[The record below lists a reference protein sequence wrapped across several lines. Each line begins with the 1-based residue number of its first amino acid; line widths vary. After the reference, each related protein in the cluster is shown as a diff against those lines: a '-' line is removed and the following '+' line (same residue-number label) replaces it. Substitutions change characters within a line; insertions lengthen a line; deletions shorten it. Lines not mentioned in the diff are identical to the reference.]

1 VLKPYINGIAAKFE
15 RKVINMGLKEHLI
28 EKINDALL
36 GLKLPYE
43 ATVNVEGYIKGEIEE
58 GEFFKNLPSIDM
70 DNLNADVVEKM
81 VSTYN
86 SLDKHKA
93 SDYLSKYIKM
103 LFQMGNVTVF
113 SVIDKTTYYYG
124 DEYCRKFLKYDLSP
138 AFVIAYY
145 ARCTARKES
154 TLDRGFIKFYDSL
167 YEENKNQFKEALT
180 ISKTNERAIIATY
193 LVQKEKDKELCS
205 WLESDIIASMEVLFD
220 NNISEME
227 VELLDKHLKGEA
239 SDVENIVE
247 ILRSNNKLVL
257 GINTYVFKFLVGMCS
272 TISNESEVANRFI
285 KFAILFDYEK
295 AIGGLYNYLKYNR
308 YNKITK
314 LMNSLQIKEELY
326 IAWMGNY
333 NSLRYDATFEKELKE
348 ELEKNKEAFK
358 KAVTMCSGLNKAY
371 MISLLLAKGDG
382 LEFVRDVEH
391 IFIEQFTRFMDN
403 YNISSDIYNGFSE
416 YIEGNIAFEN
426 VEKALSTLFGKNDRY
441 LYHLEFCKVLFWL
454 KNVSPMFVRAV
465 KLISTIG
472 NPAIL
477 RNVYDEFNEFKA
489 MEKWEDDLSSYIELL
504 DSCGAS
510 IKDYICY
517 LGHCAFDDYVRK
529 TQCEQAVNILEKL
542 IKENEDKVIENLV
555 CCEAEARKGLLEL
568 LFNNCDE
575 TKVAKILIEYL
586 GDSSKVVREKV
597 VELLAMSEKS
607 HEYVIQSL
615 SSKKQVIRECAVK
628 ILFKSSNEQVVEA
641 LRKAL
646 EVEKNE
652 KIKALL
658 REALNVDSNLEEN
671 SEELNILD
679 YCKEAIKGNKAAA
692 LKWLDC
698 DTLPKVRFINSE
710 KIAENE
716 IIKYMLICYSS
727 CIEIGISSEARKVS
741 ELLDSKDLSKFALE
755 IFERWLNNGAES
767 KKKWVL
773 PFAAVYGDYDVISI
787 LKKQIEE
794 WPKNSRGAIACE
806 AVKAL
811 ALNGSN
817 EALIIVDN
825 ISRKFKF
832 RQVKEAAAT
841 ALKFASEQM
850 GVDMEELSD
859 RIVPSLGFDVRGER
873 VFDYGDRKFTVI
885 LTPELAMDIQDEA
898 GKKLKSLPA
907 ISKKDDE
914 VKANEAL
921 SEFKNLKKQLKTVA
935 SIQAIRLEMAL
946 SSNRKWTKESWIKL
960 FVENP
965 IMHQF
970 AIGLVWGIYE
980 ENVLTHS
987 FRYMEDGSFNT
998 KDEDEFELNDG
1009 MVIGI
1014 VHPIELESN
1023 DITLWKE
1030 QFENYE
1036 IKQPIEQLSREIFIV
1051 TEEEKNSKKVERFGG
1066 IMLNGL
1072 SILGKLTSFGW
1083 SRGPIGDG
1091 GGYYT
1096 FYKEDGTYKIDVEL
1110 SFSGVSVGYENDE
1123 VTVYDLSFYK
1133 EGTASSYN
1141 YIHDKVREQN
1151 VVSLDTL
1158 PKRFFSEILYQ
1169 VNKATI
1175 SNTGT
1180 NENWKAQ
1187 K

>member
-1 VLKPYINGIAAKFE
+1 MEK
-15 RKVINMGLKEHLI
+15 MGLKEHLI

-36 GLKLPYE
+36 ELQLSYE
-43 ATVNVEGYIKGEIEE
+43 ATVNVEGYIKGDLEE
-58 GEFFKNLPSIDM
+58 EEFLKNLPSIDM
-70 DNLNADVVEKM
+70 DNLNAEVVEKM
-81 VSTYN
+81 VNTYN
-86 SLDKHKA
+86 SLEKHKA
-93 SDYLSKYIKM
+93 YDYLSKYIKM
-103 LFQMGNVTVF
+103 LFQMGKVTVF
-113 SVIDKTTYYYG
+113 SVLDKTNYYYG
-124 DEYCRKFLKYDLSP
+124 DEYCRKYLKYDLSP

-145 ARCTARKES
+145 ARCTARQES
-154 TLDRGFIKFYDSL
+154 TLNRGFIKFYDSL
-167 YEENKNQFKEALT
+167 YEGNKDQFKEAFE
-180 ISKTNERAIIATY
+180 ISKINEKAIIGTY
-193 LVQKEKDKELCS
+193 LIQKEKDKELCG
-205 WLESDIIASMEVLFD
+205 WLERDIIASIEVMFD
-220 NNISEME
+220 NNISAME
-227 VELLDKHLKGEA
+227 VELLVNYLKGEA
-239 SDVENIVE
+239 SDVENTVE
-247 ILRSNNKLVL
+247 MLRRNNKLVL
-257 GINTYVFKFLVGMCS
+257 GINTYVFKFLVGISS

-285 KFAILFDYEK
+285 KFAVLFDYEK
-295 AIGGLYNYLKYNR
+295 AIGGLHDYLKYNR

-314 LMNSLQIKEELY
+314 LMNTLQIREELY
-326 IAWMGNY
+326 MAWMGNH
-333 NSLRYDATFEKELKE
+333 NSLRYNVTFEKELKE

-358 KAVTMCSGLNKAY
+358 KAVTMCSGINKAY
-371 MISLLLAKGDG
+371 MISLLLEKGDG
-382 LEFVRDVEH
+382 LEFVTEIED
-391 IFIEQFTRFMDN
+391 IFIQQFTGFMDN
-403 YNISSDIYNGFSE
+403 YNIGRDIYNDFIE
-416 YIEGNIAFEN
+416 YLEGNISFDTI
-426 VEKALSTLFGKNDRY
+426 EKALGSLFGKKDRY
-441 LYHLEFCKVLFWL
+441 LYHLEFSKVLFWL

-465 KLISTIG
+465 KLLSTIG
-472 NPAIL
+472 SPAIL
-477 RNVYDEFNEFKA
+477 SNIYNEFNEFKG
-489 MEKWEDDLSSYIELL
+489 MEKRKDDLNSYIELL

-529 TQCEQAVNILEKL
+529 TQCEEAVNILEKL
-542 IKENEDKVIENLV
+542 IKEDEDKVIESLA

-568 LFNNCDE
+568 ILKNCDE
-575 TKVAKILIEYL
+575 TKGTKILIEYL

-597 VELLAMSEKS
+597 IELLAISEKS

-628 ILFKSSNEQVVEA
+628 ILSKSNNVQVIEA
-641 LRKAL
+641 LNKAL
-646 EVEKNE
+646 EVEKSE

-658 REALNVDSNLEEN
+658 REALNVESILEEK

-710 KIAENE
+710 KLAESE

-727 CIEIGISSEARKVS
+727 CMEIGISREATKVS
-741 ELLDSKDLSKFALE
+741 ELLDTKDLSKFALE
-755 IFERWLNNGAES
+755 ILERWINNGAES

-787 LKKQIEE
+787 LKKNIEE
-794 WPKNSRGAIACE
+794 WPKNSRGAIASE

-832 RQVKEAAAT
+832 RQVKDAATT

-850 GVDMEELSD
+850 GIDMEELSD
-859 RIVPSLGFDVRGER
+859 RIVPDLSFDIRGER
-873 VFDYGDRKFTVI
+873 VFDYGDRKFTVT
-885 LTPELAMDIQDEA
+885 LTPELIIVVQDEV

-907 ISKKDDE
+907 PSKKDDE

-921 SEFKNLKKQLKTVA
+921 LEFKNLKKQLKTVA
-935 SIQAIRLEMAL
+935 NIQAIRLEMAL
-946 SSNRKWTKESWIKL
+946 SSNRKWTKESWVKL

-970 AIGLVWGIYE
+970 AIGLVWGVYE
-980 ENVLTHS
+980 DNVLTDS

-998 KDEDEFELNDG
+998 KDEDEYELKDG
-1009 MVIGI
+1009 IIIGI
-1014 VHPIELESN
+1014 VHPIELDSE
-1023 DITLWKE
+1023 DIAMWKE

-1036 IKQPIEQLSREIFIV
+1036 IKQPVEQLSRELFMV
-1051 TEEEKNSKKVERFGG
+1051 SEEEKTNKKVERFGG
-1066 IMLNGL
+1066 SLLNGL
-1072 SILGKLTSFGW
+1072 ALLGKLTNFGW

-1096 FYKEDGTYKIDVEL
+1096 FYKEDSTYKIDAEL
-1110 SFSGVSVGYENDE
+1110 RFSGVSVGYENDD

-1133 EGTASSYN
+1133 EGTVSKYSYIQDN
-1141 YIHDKVREQN
+1141 IYNQN
-1151 VVSLDTL
+1151 VVSPDTL

-1169 VNKATI
+1169 VNKATASKI
-1175 SNTGT
+1175 GT
-1180 NENWKAQ
+1180 NENWKAE